1 MLMAA
6 LLPRVLGRARRLEN
20 GLAAR
25 GYGGELRFI
34 AIERPSSRAR
44 QLGIVTVLAAVAV
57 FGRMLP

>member
-1 MLMAA
+1 
-6 LLPRVLGRARRLEN
+6 VLGRARRLEN

-25 GYGGELRFI
+25 GYCGELRFI
-34 AIERPSSRAR
+34 AIDRPASRAR